1 MSSPISPSQSV
12 LEYER
17 RAEQCWREAKE
28 RARYHTALRA
38 LQAAEREYQLGQ
50 EAK

>member
-1 MSSPISPSQSV
+1 MSSPIVSPESV

-28 RARYHTALRA
+28 RRLETTRRFARYRPQSANIN
-38 LQAAEREYQLGQ
+38 
-50 EAK
+50 